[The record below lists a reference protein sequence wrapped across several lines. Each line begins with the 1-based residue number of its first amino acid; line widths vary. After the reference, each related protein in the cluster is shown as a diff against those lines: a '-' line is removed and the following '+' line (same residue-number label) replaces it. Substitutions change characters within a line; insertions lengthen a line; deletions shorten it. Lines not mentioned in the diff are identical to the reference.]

1 MHAAILKELFRKI
14 VFPYFANNNEKEMG

>member
-14 VFPYFANNNEKEMG
+14 VFSYFANNNEKEMG